1 MKHPKIGEIIYAYS
15 DKQDRVGK
23 TNFLCSTQNN
33 ATKKKNKLFQEA
45 VDILCYP
52 ESETWDNDKND
63 WVPTVDLERKN
74 DIIIYEMKRIQ

>member
-15 DKQDRVGK
+15 DKQGRVGE

-33 ATKKKNKLFQEA
+33 ATKKKQSLFGEA
-45 VDILCYP
+45 MGNMCYP
-52 ESETWDNDKND
+52 ESETWDNDKDD
-63 WVPTVDLERKN
+63 WVPTVELERKE